1 MKSAHSNPSSTGRE
15 ASAPS
20 RKNQRSKA
28 KEQRQPLQ
36 SRGSICKKEATAK
49 PDAENSPDEMRAN
62 IKKQQQAARS
72 NYRKALQFVQWMFN
86 QHEKVTL
93 SKILASTESV
103 IFCKRA
109 TPRKGGLDTAAATV
123 EIVKALAINEII
135 DN

>member
-1 MKSAHSNPSSTGRE
+1 MHIPIRA
-15 ASAPS
+15 
-20 RKNQRSKA
+20 
-28 KEQRQPLQ
+28 EQKQPLQ
-36 SRGSICKKEATAK
+36 SQGNICKKKATAK
-49 PDAENSPDEMRAN
+49 PDAENSPDEMRAS

-86 QHEKVTL
+86 EHEKVNL

-109 TPRKGGLDTAAATV
+109 TPRKGALDTAAVTV
-123 EIVKALAINEII
+123 EIVKALATNEII